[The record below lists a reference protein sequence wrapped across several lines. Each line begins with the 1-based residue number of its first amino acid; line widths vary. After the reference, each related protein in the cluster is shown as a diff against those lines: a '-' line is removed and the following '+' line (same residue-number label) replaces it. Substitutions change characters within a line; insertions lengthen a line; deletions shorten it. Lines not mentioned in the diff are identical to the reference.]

1 MGHLLAL
8 VVLMLVIV
16 NPAHAKWPTTSWT
29 VLEEPDEGL
38 KSKFFDTAKQPEGE
52 RKLIA
57 QKYEEDLEHASVWF
71 QSMSFKAPYQLN
83 DANRLE
89 FKGNERYLAYL
100 RKNTSAI
107 GSFHFESAMHI
118 STYPGILRPKDSLD
132 EFFTASAAHELFH
145 GIQKADPAYLKYLHS
160 KPRGPKDCEIGGAI
174 STRMPTNG

>member
-8 VVLMLVIV
+8 VILMLGIV

-29 VLEEPDEGL
+29 LLEEPDEGL
-38 KSKFFDTAKQPEGE
+38 KAKFFDTAKQPEGE

-57 QKYEEDLEHASVWF
+57 QKYEEYLEHASVWF

-100 RKNTSAI
+100 RKNTSDDGRNCLGCADSI
-107 GSFHFESAMHI
+107 
-118 STYPGILRPKDSLD
+118 PG
-132 EFFTASAAHELFH
+132 A
-145 GIQKADPAYLKYLHS
+145 
-160 KPRGPKDCEIGGAI
+160 
-174 STRMPTNG
+174 